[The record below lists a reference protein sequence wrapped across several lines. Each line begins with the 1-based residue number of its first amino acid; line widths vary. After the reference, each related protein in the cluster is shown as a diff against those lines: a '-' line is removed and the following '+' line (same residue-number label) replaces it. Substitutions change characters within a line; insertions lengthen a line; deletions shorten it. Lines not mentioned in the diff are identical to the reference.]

1 MSRPVGLIAIVL
13 FLTFFGARLFAQEA
27 EGVVVAETWVAAKPV
42 ERALPTYPASAL
54 SNAKEGW
61 VMLSFVISPSGEVI
75 EPMIEDSSG
84 VEALENSAL
93 KAITEWRYDPA
104 KRNGE
109 PVEQSMVKTI
119 IRFQVDSG
127 VRGATPSF
135 ISKYR
140 KIVGFVQNDDL
151 AAAQPLLDEIEF
163 GGRSNLYEDAWFW
176 WLKYTFLEA
185 QKSTDNKAKIGAL
198 RRAVGYEDDY
208 LEKTQFVI
216 AARQLFALEVKAGDL
231 AAARRT
237 FVRLRDSKEARR
249 ADGYDENVAALQPTF
264 ERIEELIASDRLLVT
279 RADIGTHDY
288 WVHDLL
294 RRSFAL
300 GDIMGRVD
308 VVDVRCTQGTKRY
321 DSFPVDAVWSVPNS
335 WGECGVYIKGEPGT
349 TFAFEEYAARPPGAA
364 NVE

>member
-1 MSRPVGLIAIVL
+1 MFRPSYLIAAGLCVAVY
-13 FLTFFGARLFAQEA
+13 GGRLLAQEA
-27 EGVVVAETWVAAKPV
+27 EGVSVAETWIAAKPV
-42 ERALPTYPASAL
+42 ERIAPNYPASAL
-54 SNAKEGW
+54 TSAKEGW
-61 VMLSFVISPSGEVI
+61 VMLSFVISPNGEVI

-93 KAITEWRYDPA
+93 KAITRWRYDPA

-119 IRFQVDSG
+119 IRFQLDSG
-127 VRGATPSF
+127 ARGATTSF
-135 ISKYR
+135 ITKYR
-140 KIVGFVQNDDL
+140 KILGFVQKDDL

-176 WLKYTFLEA
+176 WLKYMFLEA
-185 QKSTDNKAKIGAL
+185 QESTDDRAKMAAL

-208 LEKTQFVI
+208 LEKEQFVI
-216 AARQLFALEVKAGDL
+216 AARQLFALEVKTADL

-237 FVRLRDSKEARR
+237 FVRLRDSKEGRR
-249 ADGYDENVAALQPTF
+249 ADNYDENVAALQPTF
-264 ERIEELIASDRLLVT
+264 ERIEEAIASDKLLVT
-279 RADIGTHDY
+279 RAEIGTNVY

-300 GDIMGRVD
+300 GDIAGSVD
-308 VVDVRCTQGTKRY
+308 VVDIRCEQGTKRY
-321 DSFPVDAVWSVPNS
+321 DSFPVDAVWNVPES

-349 TFAFEEYAARPPGAA
+349 TFVFEEYAATPPGAA